1 MPTTAEYRAN
11 YYKQNKERIDEQKRA
26 YNERSGFF
34 KTYYEENAEKLKQ
47 QSMEYYEN
55 NKAEISARRKIRYQ
69 QKKAQKK
76 IDEQK

>member
-11 YYKQNKERIDEQKRA
+11 YYQQNKERIDQQKRA

-34 KTYYEENAEKLKQ
+34 KTYYEENADKLKKD
-47 QSMEYYEN
+47 SMEYYEK

-76 IDEQK
+76 LDEQK